1 METQTDLFAII
12 AGFLTAIVMMVILV
26 YGLYRFYKFLL
37 LNKTL
42 FGDTLKARIVSL
54 GITSLMFPA
63 GIEMIFVYPI
73 KLVSRTLISFYSS
86 IDTLVASNGN
96 TGFTDSISYLF
107 STTSRDLN
115 TWFQAYSVVSV
126 ILALASWSLIGK
138 LIDSFQ
144 KTGETSESK
153 SESDI
158 IRQNIIL
165 GLVFALSIY
174 LSLAAIITVPYFT
187 ENKDQELKEEPL
199 KDYLDRIKI
208 GYENNTFKSFSTEKP
223 ILEIDSAVLQAIDKI
238 QNQQSKSYAKQV
250 YDSWSENYSSNMRIR
265 KATEDALIQENEIFK
280 TKLVAEETN
289 IISTYNTESVNLKSK
304 LKLSFKS
311 SLSEYYRYFAESYT
325 NRTNMIKR
333 IVQSGDDEMKR
344 DLLTFRRDF
353 TEYVTKASKP
363 DSTNVE
369 LVGGLYIYKNERNY
383 YSGLD
388 NYTTD
393 NYPMQIPSVPTP
405 GDDLG
410 IFKGIAQWLIKPS
423 SMALVLIVGM
433 LGFGLFGAVIST
445 FVRETSNTE
454 EYNKDAVIIKDIP
467 GVIIRGISA
476 AIVIFL
482 GVKGGL
488 AIFSSGEGEPNPY
501 ALFFTCLVGAV
512 YSEKIWEWAK
522 EKLSSSLKTPIKPI
536 KNEGENSVVKNP
548 EVLPSTKAASG
559 SMQSNEEIEPSSPE
573 TNI

>member
-1 METQTDLFAII
+1 MENQTNLFAII
-12 AGFLTAIVMMVILV
+12 TGLLAAIIIVVFVV

-37 LNKTL
+37 VNKAI

-54 GITSLMFPA
+54 GITSLMFPS
-63 GIEMIFVYPI
+63 GIEMIFVYPF
-73 KLVSRTLISFYSS
+73 KLVFRISMAFYSS
-86 IDTLVASNGN
+86 IYEIVSVTHDNSFLSVLST
-96 TGFTDSISYLF
+96 LF

-115 TWFQAYSVVSV
+115 TWFQAYSVVSI

-138 LIDSFQ
+138 LIDSF
-144 KTGETSESK
+144 KSSGETSQNK

-158 IRQNIIL
+158 IRQNIVL
-165 GLVFALSIY
+165 GLIFALSIY

-199 KDYLDRIKI
+199 KDYLDRIKS
-208 GYENNTFKSFSTEKP
+208 GYDNNTFKSFSTEKP
-223 ILEIDSAVLQAIDKI
+223 KLEIDSAILLSIDKI
-238 QNQQSKSYAKQV
+238 QNQQSKSYANQV
-250 YDSWSENYSSNMRIR
+250 YESWNENYLTNMRIR
-265 KATEDALIQENEIFK
+265 KDTEDALIQENEIFK
-280 TKLVAEETN
+280 SKLISEETN

-311 SLSEYYRYFAESYT
+311 SLSEYYRYFAESNT
-325 NRTNMIKR
+325 NKTNMIKR
-333 IVQSGDDEMKR
+333 MVQTGDDDFKR

-353 TEYVTKASKP
+353 TEYVSKAIKT

-369 LVGGLYIYKNERNY
+369 FFSGPTIYKNERNY
-383 YSGLD
+383 YAGL
-388 NYTTD
+388 NYYTTD

-512 YSEKIWEWAK
+512 YSERIWEWAK
-522 EKLSSSLKTPIKPI
+522 EKLSSSLRTNVKAAPI
-536 KNEGENSVVKNP
+536 P
-548 EVLPSTKAASG
+548 EVEPQPVIPAESTLPENA
-559 SMQSNEEIEPSSPE
+559 EEEPLTPAKE
-573 TNI
+573 

>member
-1 METQTDLFAII
+1 MENQTNLFAII
-12 AGFLTAIVMMVILV
+12 TGLLAAIIIVVFVV

-37 LNKTL
+37 VNKAI

-54 GITSLMFPA
+54 GITSLMFPS
-63 GIEMIFVYPI
+63 GIEMIFVYPF
-73 KLVSRTLISFYSS
+73 KLVFRISMAFYSS
-86 IDTLVASNGN
+86 IYEIVSVTHDNSFLSVLST
-96 TGFTDSISYLF
+96 LF

-115 TWFQAYSVVSV
+115 TWFQAYSVVSI

-138 LIDSFQ
+138 LIDSF
-144 KTGETSESK
+144 KSSGETTQNK

-158 IRQNIIL
+158 IRQNIVL
-165 GLVFALSIY
+165 GLIFALSIY

-199 KDYLDRIKI
+199 KDYLDRIKS
-208 GYENNTFKSFSTEKP
+208 GYDNNTFKSFSTEKP
-223 ILEIDSAVLQAIDKI
+223 KLEIDSAILLSIDKI
-238 QNQQSKSYAKQV
+238 QNQQSKSYANQV
-250 YDSWSENYSSNMRIR
+250 YESWNENYLTNMRIR
-265 KATEDALIQENEIFK
+265 KDTEDALIQENEIFK
-280 TKLVAEETN
+280 SKLISEEIN

-311 SLSEYYRYFAESYT
+311 SLSEYYRYFAESNT
-325 NRTNMIKR
+325 NKTNMIKR
-333 IVQSGDDEMKR
+333 MVQTGDDDFKR

-353 TEYVTKASKP
+353 TEYVSKAIKT

-369 LVGGLYIYKNERNY
+369 FFSGPTIYKNERNY
-383 YSGLD
+383 YAGL
-388 NYTTD
+388 NYYTTD

-512 YSEKIWEWAK
+512 YSERIWEWAK
-522 EKLSSSLKTPIKPI
+522 EKLSSSLRTNVKAAPI
-536 KNEGENSVVKNP
+536 P
-548 EVLPSTKAASG
+548 EVEPQPVIPAESTLPENA
-559 SMQSNEEIEPSSPE
+559 EEEPLTPAKE
-573 TNI
+573 